1 MDFQISN
8 EEDILLNQVK
18 SILGSLIEPLTKPET
33 YQALI
38 SNLIMIIVYIILA
51 LIIIRITN
59 KVIEQF
65 FKVQNKGRKA
75 NKKRSKTLIS
85 LVQNIVTYVVWFIV
99 VTTILSR
106 LGIKVEGIIASAG
119 VVGLAVGFGAQT
131 VVKDI
136 ITGFFIIFE
145 NQFDVGDYVKINSGG
160 TTVAEGTVK
169 SIGLRSTRVNTISGE
184 LTVLPNGSMGEIT
197 NFSVTNGAAI
207 VAIPIAV
214 TENVDKVEEQL
225 KELFTSM
232 RSKYYLFITTPEF
245 IGVDSFTRDELILR
259 ISAETIPGEGASG
272 ARILRREI
280 QHFFNVKGIEVPQPT
295 MVQNDANNQ

>member
-65 FKVQNKGRKA
+65 FKVQNRGRKA

>member
-1 MDFQISN
+1 M
-8 EEDILLNQVK
+8 NQVK
-18 SILGSLIEPLTKPET
+18 SILGSLVEPLTKPET
-33 YQALI
+33 YQTLI
-38 SNLIMIIVYIILA
+38 SNLIMIIVYIIIA
-51 LIIIRITN
+51 LIVIRITN

-75 NKKRSKTLIS
+75 NKKRSQTLIS
-85 LVQNIVTYVVWFIV
+85 LVQNVVTYVVWFIV

-214 TENVDKVEEQL
+214 TENVDRVEEQL
-225 KELFTSM
+225 KELFISM

-245 IGVDSFTRDELILR
+245 IGVDEFTRDELILR

-280 QHFFNVKGIEVPQPT
+280 QHFFNAKGIEVPQPT
-295 MVQNDANNQ
+295 MIQNDANSNI

>member
-1 MDFQISN
+1 M
-8 EEDILLNQVK
+8 LNQVK

-65 FKVQNKGRKA
+65 FKVQNRGRKA